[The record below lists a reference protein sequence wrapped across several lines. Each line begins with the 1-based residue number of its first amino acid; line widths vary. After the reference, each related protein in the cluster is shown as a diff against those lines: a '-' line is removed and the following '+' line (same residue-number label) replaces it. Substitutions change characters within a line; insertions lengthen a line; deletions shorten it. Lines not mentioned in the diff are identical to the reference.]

1 MGVIFYQMLYG
12 RRPFGESQ
20 TQEQILQTGTMLGEQ
35 TRAGP
40 QVPERPAVSR
50 AAQDFIKRCLTY
62 SADARPDVLATCR
75 DPYLLQGPDSRAS
88 AATSGRRGGVPTS
101 AAT

>member
-20 TQEQILQTGTMLGEQ
+20 TQEQILQTGTMLSEQ

-40 QVPERPAVSR
+40 QFPDRPAVSR
-50 AAQDFIKRCLTY
+50 GAQDFIRRCLTY
-62 SADARPDVLATCR
+62 SADARPDVLSACR
-75 DPYLLQGPDSRAS
+75 DPYLLQGPDSSRAS
-88 AATSGRRGGVPTS
+88 TAAGGRR
-101 AAT
+101 AAGAV